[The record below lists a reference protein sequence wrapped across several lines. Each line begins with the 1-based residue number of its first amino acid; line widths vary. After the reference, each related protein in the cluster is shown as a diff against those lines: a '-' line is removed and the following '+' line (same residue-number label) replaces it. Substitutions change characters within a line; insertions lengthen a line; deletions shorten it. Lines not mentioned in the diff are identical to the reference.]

1 MAKNYQKDAQRL
13 LDMSDNNLFLRD
25 IAEYSEDALISLSK
39 IFISYKMENDREGYD
54 STLSE
59 KISIIRDTRLSKQ
72 KVVKSISKV
81 IAKVKEESKQESIA
95 KKPKAS
101 TSPASKESTQ
111 SKSPSSVA
119 KSNPTNN
126 TPINVGEKFTKNSA
140 IQYMKDM
147 RENYKDEFKEESKQE
162 SIAKK
167 PKASTSPAS
176 KESTQSKSPSSVAK
190 SNPTNNT
197 PINVGEKFTKNSAIQ
212 YMKDMRENYK
222 DEFKEDKAKAKTT
235 KSIVKTPQIST
246 KSSSVLKVYIDG
258 MSPSLIK
265 KMSMGSGGSG
275 SGSSSRTSNISKID
289 KFNIKETNAE
299 IKRIDKVDKAKFDQ
313 AKLDLRNKE
322 ADIRAKH
329 VDAIFERTKS
339 NKENVGIKFKQAQE
353 LQDKNAQIKRDE
365 SDNSHKHFT
374 DRAKLS
380 HDFQIERE
388 RIKDKRREQSDE
400 VRVKLTQLAYE
411 HARSSTQDKAEI
423 QLKKYDKSRKQQ
435 IHRDLHSMHPA
446 FGLLYGLS
454 QNNQDSKRSKSN
466 DTDGSGGGLSSALG
480 GLAGGGGSLV
490 SGLGAFKGL
499 PRGILKSLPNGL
511 KLGASGLPI
520 IGAAINGIS
529 AGLSSGNI
537 GKGLFSFAGS
547 LSGSIIGAAIGS
559 MFVPVIGT
567 AIGAIVGNGIGNI
580 LGKQAYDAADD
591 ALNGKTPINP
601 ATSPSTYGLPTAGI
615 PSAMPSGKPMS
626 KLNSQTSSNT
636 SFDDADKQ
644 LMAAYS
650 ANEGKTYNTIFGGKE
665 ADITNMTMTE
675 ARKFQANNA
684 NFPKNS
690 KGKIE
695 SRVIGKYQMNT
706 DFMDNAIANSGYDPD
721 TTKMTPEV
729 QDKLIMDDLVSRG
742 LYKFADGD
750 GSVASRTKMGNR
762 GAGLLASLPLLSSEA
777 GRYRGDSRYK
787 GVGSNRP
794 FIDAKSHEDILDTYY
809 KNKHIQKAPSKIN
822 SLVDSTNNLQDKTME
837 DKTKPIN
844 VVNVGGSSGGDTNIV
859 NNTYVNPVNTDST
872 VRQTVNSIMM
882 PGRPH

>member
-126 TPINVGEKFTKNSA
+126 TPIN
-140 IQYMKDM
+140 I
-147 RENYKDEFKEESKQE
+147 
-162 SIAKK
+162 
-167 PKASTSPAS
+167 
-176 KESTQSKSPSSVAK
+176 
-190 SNPTNNT
+190 
-197 PINVGEKFTKNSAIQ
+197 GEKFTKNSAIQ

-222 DEFKEDKAKAKTT
+222 DEFKEDKAKAKTA
-235 KSIVKTPQIST
+235 KSIVKTSQIST
-246 KSSSVLKVYIDG
+246 KSSSVLKVYIEG

-265 KMSMGSGGSG
+265 KMSMGGGT
-275 SGSSSRTSNISKID
+275 TSNISKID
-289 KFNIKETNAE
+289 KFNIKETNDE
-299 IKRIDKVDKAKFDQ
+299 IKRIAKEDKAKFDQ
-313 AKLDLRNKE
+313 AKLDLRNKD

-353 LQDKNAQIKRDE
+353 LRDKNVQIKQDE

-374 DRAKLS
+374 NRTKLS
-380 HDFQIERE
+380 HDFQLERE

-400 VRVKLTQLAYE
+400 VRVKLKQLAYE
-411 HARSSTQDKAEI
+411 HARGSIQDKAEI
-423 QLKKYDKSRKQQ
+423 QLKKYDNSRKQQ

-446 FGLLYGLS
+446 LGLLYGLS

-480 GLAGGGGSLV
+480 GLVGEGGGLV

-499 PRGILKSLPNGL
+499 SRGVGKFLPNGL

-529 AGLSSGNI
+529 TGLSSGNI

-547 LSGSIIGAAIGS
+547 LTGSIIGAAIGTL
-559 MFVPVIGT
+559 FLPGIGT
-567 AIGAIVGNGIGNI
+567 AIGAIVGNGFGNI
-580 LGKQAYDAADD
+580 LGKQAYDMADD
-591 ALNGKTPINP
+591 SLNGKTPINLAIP
-601 ATSPSTYGLPTAGI
+601 PSTYGLPTAGI

-626 KLNSQTSSNT
+626 KLNSQNSTPIGNEKDFL
-636 SFDDADKQ
+636 SFISQGEASD
-644 LMAAYS
+644 
-650 ANEGKTYNTIFGGKE
+650 YNTIYGGGN
-665 ADITNMTMTE
+665 ADLSNMTLE
-675 ARKFQANNA
+675 QVQAFQKNKS
-684 NFPKNS
+684 NFPNN
-690 KGKIE
+690 GA
-695 SRVIGKYQMNT
+695 SRAVGKYQFTRDPLNEEI
-706 DFMDNAIANSGYDPD
+706 NASGLDPKL
-721 TTKMTPEV
+721 TKFTSDI
-729 QDKLIMDDLVSRG
+729 QDKLMMQRLKSKRG
-742 LYKFADGD
+742 LDDYLGGKISTEEF
-750 GSVASRTKMGNR
+750 GNN
-762 GAGLLASLPLLSSEA
+762 LSKEEASLPVLSNINGKS
-777 GRYRGDSRYK
+777 RGQSYYNGDGLNK
-787 GVGSNRP
+787 SNRNP
-794 FIDAKSHEDILDTYY
+794 DSVKSALESYR
-809 KNKHIQKAPSKIN
+809 NSVMMKAPSKIN
-822 SLVDSTNNLQDKTME
+822 SLVESTNNLQDKTME